1 MSEVGQRALSHT
13 SNDPGT
19 AILVMSTV
27 LHLLID
33 CPAAPDGSVAEKN
46 YDRLSIVPL
55 DYAEWVHAGF
65 GQISRD
71 GAHILEIGLTL
82 QKMLAGVWRNAPEP
96 AVSRA
101 AADLAKISLQRALQ
115 ELSFDHD
122 KKRLLD
128 KHQILFGS

>member
-1 MSEVGQRALSHT
+1 MRE
-13 SNDPGT
+13 
-19 AILVMSTV
+19 
-27 LHLLID
+27 
-33 CPAAPDGSVAEKN
+33 
-46 YDRLSIVPL
+46 
-55 DYAEWVHAGF
+55 GF
-65 GQISRD
+65 GKISRD